1 MASTRVPLE
10 GLCLSRDT
18 PVEHVRALVAAGVLA
33 VPTVDGAGREMVPAS
48 YLDAIEDDPLPAL
61 PDGEWRRHRARELR
75 RFLDGRARLVTALGP
90 ERARRR
96 EQQLMRIASAAWGI
110 GLPLLMESERAAAR
124 VWLRRAATLYRRSL
138 ADAEPGSWGRS
149 IGAIK
154 SRLLADDRRGA
165 ECEAAWTLQLGALD
179 ASTIGRYAGCLALLT
194 LGRDEEARPVARDL
208 AGRDEF
214 PGATA
219 ACLTA
224 LSEGDSA
231 RYVTAVTAVLQTFET
246 RSRFLEDIPV
256 ADTVLLLQELAAPRG
271 LAIELRSDRLPT
283 DASTKDALATFELG

>member
-1 MASTRVPLE
+1 MASARVPLE
-10 GLCLSRDT
+10 GVCLSRDT

-33 VPTVDGAGREMVPAS
+33 VPTVDRAGREMVPAC
-48 YLDAIEDDPLPAL
+48 YMDAIEDDPVPTL
-61 PDGEWRRHRARELR
+61 PDGEWRHHCERELR
-75 RFLDGRARLVTALGP
+75 RFLDGRTRLLTAVGP
-90 ERARRR
+90 ERGRRR

-110 GLPLLMESERAAAR
+110 GLPLLMQGERAVAR
-124 VWLRRAATLYRRSL
+124 IWLRRAATLYRRSL

-194 LGRDEEARPVARDL
+194 LGRDEEARSVARDL
-208 AGRDEF
+208 GGRDHF
-214 PGATA
+214 PEATA
-219 ACLTA
+219 ACLMA
-224 LSEGDSA
+224 LAEGDSTGYA
-231 RYVTAVTAVLQTFET
+231 SAVRAVLKTFET

-256 ADTVLLLQELAAPRG
+256 ADTVLVLQELAAPRR
-271 LAIELRSDRLPT
+271 LAIEVRSDRLPA
-283 DASTKDALATFELG
+283 DAYTKDALETLELG